1 VLRDAG
7 ADTATGLEER
17 KSWMAGTRPAM
28 TIVGFTAAGANDS
41 IGLTNGEINIANDGE
56 MFPC

>member
-1 VLRDAG
+1 
-7 ADTATGLEER
+7 
-17 KSWMAGTRPAM
+17 MAATRPAM